1 MTKFGFRVAL
11 FATLVSVSLLAGCT
25 GESVPVNTQATE
37 IFFETQA
44 VPAAGA
50 GQFYNEV
57 IAFGTAGGAAPPDR
71 FQLNAGVL
79 PPGVALINDRGV
91 DIQGNPDPAGALT
104 GNARLIGFPREQGSF
119 QFTVKAIS
127 TGALGNLAQLGDQ
140 PDVTATLDFTLH
152 VGEGAIA
159 FITPTGAAGTV
170 DPAVPAFPVVIDFVN
185 PANPTAFFAFPFL
198 VAGGSG
204 NNILTIYMPSG
215 RRTGGPLPAPTPP
228 RATRR
233 ATHGR

>member
-1 MTKFGFRVAL
+1 MKQTGLRTVVCA
-11 FATLVSVSLLAGCT
+11 ALVSVSLLAGCT
-25 GESVPVNTQATE
+25 GEGVPVNEQVAE
-37 IFFETQA
+37 IFFETQQ

-119 QFTVKAIS
+119 DFTIKAIS

-140 PDVTATLDFTLH
+140 PDVAATQAYTLN
-152 VGEGAIA
+152 VGEGSLAY
-159 FITPTGAAGTV
+159 ITPTGAAGTV